1 MEFLLDISKVAES
14 GIQSVVSRI
23 VHIRDDHVVS
33 VYIYINV
40 DSFSY
45 AQLCIY
51 IRIAHKMNMCI
62 RYPQSPSAHH
72 CGSYAEYAHISAFL
86 SQDS

>member
-1 MEFLLDISKVAES
+1 MEFLLDISKVAAS
-14 GIQSVVSRI
+14 GIQSVVSKI

-62 RYPQSPSAHH
+62 RYPHP
-72 CGSYAEYAHISAFL
+72 HIIADHMRNMRISL
-86 SQDS
+86 HS

>member
-33 VYIYINV
+33 VYTYINV

-45 AQLCIY
+45 VQLCIY

-62 RYPQSPSAHH
+62 RYPHLYIIADHMRNMR
-72 CGSYAEYAHISAFL
+72 ISL
-86 SQDS
+86 HS